1 MCPHS
6 YYPYDQLTCVSCSVC
21 VITILRI
28 AFAAQF
34 DANDLTYDYIKIST
48 TTVLEPTL
56 GIMAASL
63 PMFPPAFK
71 NLLGGESEHDS
82 LKVRSSSTTRLRS
95 NGMDPSP
102 GIPRLDDSYP
112 LADLETDRTT
122 ESKATSSDGRANS
135 CGIEYSTDSRGE
147 THPYSKINVQKW
159 WEVRSE

>member
-34 DANDLTYDYIKIST
+34 DANDLTYDYIKTST

-56 GIMAASL
+56 GIIVASL

-95 NGMDPSP
+95 Q
-102 GIPRLDDSYP
+102 
-112 LADLETDRTT
+112 A
-122 ESKATSSDGRANS
+122 
-135 CGIEYSTDSRGE
+135 
-147 THPYSKINVQKW
+147 
-159 WEVRSE
+159 